1 MNYINK
7 NSYLINSKLF
17 NIVNLNM
24 NEFSALVYSVD
35 ESLDHRKSIDNLS
48 NDIGKKQPD
57 L

>member
-1 MNYINK
+1 MTYYFIK
-7 NSYLINSKLF
+7 SKLF

-48 NDIGKKQPD
+48 NDIGKKYPF